1 MANVFV
7 TLERVSNEAGGG
19 RVPEWLSTHP
29 DPGNRVTA
37 TQARLDTLSRSLN
50 NTITNRDGFLQH
62 IGGLV
67 YGADP
72 RQGFFEGNTFYHPGM
87 RFQITF
93 PQGWKTQNAPT
104 AVVGASPKQDAII
117 QLGLAGKTSPREAAS
132 QFLSQQGI
140 QAGDGSTRSIN
151 GNDAATSYFQAQTE
165 QGNIAGIVSFISY
178 GGQTFGLLG
187 YAGAQQFGGYESAIK
202 SAIGSFG
209 QLKNQ
214 DALNVKPNH
223 VELVRLPRA
232 MTLNEFNQE
241 YPSTIPITELAIINE
256 MAHAA
261 DQIPQGRIVKRVTGG
276 REVKEAQSGERA
288 VGWTGARAHNRRT
301 GAQAHR
307 ARERISSRALCA
319 LRPAPARLSPCA
331 RAPVRLC
338 ACPLLR
344 QPQQQPLPTPRPLRL
359 HLGEDRELLP
369 LALLMEAGLGDQAAD
384 LDAEAAVLEDP
395 GAGGRAGAG
404 EGAGP
409 DHPHPPADQA
419 VGLEQLADGDERGL
433 LGVERGGVG
442 RPMAP
447 PRPHTPPAGSPP
459 GRPRPGTSDR
469 SALSYYSGS
478 RGGQGGGRA
487 ERRTGAQAQGRRGAG
502 AQKRAAF
509 VIPRSA
515 SNEGPAP
522 PAPNPR

>member
-1 MANVFV
+1 MTCRRRRTVLLGTALAVGLACARNPVTGKNEIALVSESQEIEMGKQAAQEVAQTMGFVNNAGLESYVSGIGMKMAKASERPDLPWEFHVVDDAAVNAFALPGGFIYVTRGLLTSINDEAELATVMGHEIGHVTHRHSVEQMSKAQLAQLGLGLGSVFSPQIAQFAGVASQGLQLLFLKYGRTAESQADELGFRYALNQNYDVREMANVFV

-87 RFQITF
+87 RFQMTF
-93 PQGWKTQNAPT
+93 PEGWQTQNAPT
-104 AVVGASPKQDAII
+104 AVVGASPNQDAII
-117 QLGLAGKTSPREAAS
+117 QLGLAGKTAPREAAS

-140 QAGDGSTRSIN
+140 QAGDGSTQRIN

-178 GGQTFGLLG
+178 GGQTYGLLG

-223 VELVRLPRA
+223 VELVRIPRA

-256 MAHAA
+256 VANAT
-261 DQIPQGRIVKRVTGG
+261 DQIPQGRVVKRVTGG
-276 REVKEAQSGERA
+276 REVKEAS
-288 VGWTGARAHNRRT
+288 
-301 GAQAHR
+301 
-307 ARERISSRALCA
+307 
-319 LRPAPARLSPCA
+319 PAN
-331 RAPVRLC
+331 
-338 ACPLLR
+338 
-344 QPQQQPLPTPRPLRL
+344 
-359 HLGEDRELLP
+359 
-369 LALLMEAGLGDQAAD
+369 
-384 LDAEAAVLEDP
+384 
-395 GAGGRAGAG
+395 
-404 EGAGP
+404 
-409 DHPHPPADQA
+409 
-419 VGLEQLADGDERGL
+419 
-433 LGVERGGVG
+433 
-442 RPMAP
+442 
-447 PRPHTPPAGSPP
+447 
-459 GRPRPGTSDR
+459 
-469 SALSYYSGS
+469 
-478 RGGQGGGRA
+478 GQ
-487 ERRTGAQAQGRRGAG
+487 
-502 AQKRAAF
+502 
-509 VIPRSA
+509 
-515 SNEGPAP
+515 
-522 PAPNPR
+522 